1 MRIASAT
8 RLMTLGAWALGGAAW
23 VMVGA
28 SCATTPPP
36 PPVEDEVAEEDD
48 VPPGMVRL
56 VEYEE
61 KTQQLLEAS
70 QRLEEL
76 ETNVDDQRRRL
87 ARVCADYP
95 EHIVCDVHKA
105 AAFARDAFCTDSNF
119 TEHVDEVVKA
129 CHQGACKQVDEAQL
143 LSRTQYMTLLQRLP
157 HKLLTFKSA
166 DTRLDAN
173 DQRELQQFLEAIRSE
188 GGYIIIVGRA
198 SREGPWRDN
207 LRYALDRAE
216 NTRAYLVEQLGFDAE
231 RVGYITYGHEKMY
244 LTPLDA
250 ERLTTRKLNAR
261 EANRSALVF
270 SYPCYSK

>member
-1 MRIASAT
+1 MRSVNAA
-8 RLMTLGAWALGGAAW
+8 RLATLGAWTLGG
-23 VMVGA
+23 VMWAMIGA

-36 PPVEDEVAEEDD
+36 PPPEEVAEEEDE

-61 KTQQLLEAS
+61 KTQALLEAS

-95 EHIVCDVHKA
+95 EHVVCDVHQA
-105 AAFARDAFCTDSNF
+105 AAFARDAFCKDANF
-119 TEHVDEVVKA
+119 TEHVDEIVRA

-216 NTRAYLVEQLGFDAE
+216 NTRAYLVDQLGFDAE

-250 ERLTTRKLNAR
+250 ERLTTRKLSAR